1 MVAAMPEIKAVVGR
15 SVTVICPAS
24 GYPLDTISW
33 ARGNSARPL
42 FLARITPPPVLGP
55 ITSPLVRQDA
65 PRPRWQGA
73 GLPKRLPGPAHRH
86 QRGRWQVGGGIELD
100 LITENIARLCPSD
113 G

>member
-42 FLARITPPPVLGP
+42 VFLPRIAPAAGPYNPAPLSGKTPLGP
-55 ITSPLVRQDA
+55 AGRVRAFPNGSLVLHTVTSGDA
-65 PRPRWQGA
+65 
-73 GLPKRLPGPAHRH
+73 
-86 QRGRWQVGGGIELD
+86 GRWVAE
-100 LITENIARLCPSD
+100 
-113 G
+113 